1 MVLVVLIWPHSSFM
15 EITMPILIK
24 KFLEHLYA
32 FSACKNVQS
41 KKIGGGGLEL
51 YCSLDQELED
61 PGSNPDLQFQL

>member
-1 MVLVVLIWPHSSFM
+1 
-15 EITMPILIK
+15 MPILIE

-51 YCSLDQELED
+51 YCSLNQELED